1 MKKPNFAAMNP
12 AVAKAIEQ
20 MMVEQGE
27 KFSLEKIN
35 LADLGRRTGIS
46 RAKLRSMKSHR
57 PSAQQDERD
66 EICREFR
73 PCPFVPGERHMP
85 ESWPFLSKVCISYLS
100 ALPPILQTYLPSC
113 QQEYHQ
119 LYKE

>member
-35 LADLGRRTGIS
+35 LADHAPERL
-46 RAKLRSMKSHR
+46 HR
-57 PSAQQDERD
+57 HS
-66 EICREFR
+66 
-73 PCPFVPGERHMP
+73 
-85 ESWPFLSKVCISYLS
+85 
-100 ALPPILQTYLPSC
+100 
-113 QQEYHQ
+113 
-119 LYKE
+119 

>member
-1 MKKPNFAAMNP
+1 MNP

-46 RAKLRSMKSHR
+46 RAKLALLTKSR
-57 PSAQQDERD
+57 NGPR
-66 EICREFR
+66 
-73 PCPFVPGERHMP
+73 GM
-85 ESWPFLSKVCISYLS
+85 L
-100 ALPPILQTYLPSC
+100 
-113 QQEYHQ
+113 
-119 LYKE
+119 

>member
-46 RAKLRSMKSHR
+46 RAKLALLTKSR
-57 PSAQQDERD
+57 NGPR
-66 EICREFR
+66 
-73 PCPFVPGERHMP
+73 GM
-85 ESWPFLSKVCISYLS
+85 L
-100 ALPPILQTYLPSC
+100 
-113 QQEYHQ
+113 
-119 LYKE
+119 